1 MESKNNA
8 GHLCALLTIIIW
20 GTTFIST
27 KILLVDFQPV
37 EILFFRFVM
46 GLLVLLVI
54 YPHRL
59 KGTTK
64 RQELTFVAAG
74 LCGICLYYL
83 LENIALTYTMAS
95 NVGVIISVAPF
106 FTAIMSHLFLKEEG
120 KLRANFFI
128 GFVVAMIGIFLI
140 SFNGSKLELNPVGD
154 LLALLAAFVWACYS
168 ILTKKISSYGYNTIL
183 TTRRVFFYGILF
195 MIPTLF
201 MFDFRLDLARF
212 TNPVY
217 LFNIIFLGLG
227 ASALCFVSWNFAVK
241 VLGAVKTSIYIYMV
255 PVITVVTSALILH
268 EQITAL
274 SVIGTFL
281 TLVGLFLSEN
291 KTSLRKEI
299 NHGLTK

>member
-1 MESKNNA
+1 MENRNKA

-46 GLLVLLVI
+46 GLLALLII

-59 KGTTK
+59 KTTTK
-64 RQELTFVAAG
+64 RQELTFALAG

-168 ILTKKISSYGYNTIL
+168 ILTKKISSYGYHTIL

-201 MFDFRLDLARF
+201 MFDFHLELSRF

-217 LFNIIFLGLG
+217 LFNIIFLGIG
-227 ASALCFVSWNFAVK
+227 ASALCFVSWNLAVK

-255 PVITVVTSALILH
+255 PVITVVTSTLILH

-274 SVIGTFL
+274 SIIGTLL
-281 TLVGLFLSEN
+281 TLAGLFLSER
-291 KTSLRKEI
+291 KTMRKEV

>member
-1 MESKNNA
+1 MENRNKA

-46 GLLVLLVI
+46 GLLALLII

-59 KGTTK
+59 KTTTK
-64 RQELTFVAAG
+64 RQELTFALAG

-168 ILTKKISSYGYNTIL
+168 ILTKKISSYGYHTIL

-201 MFDFRLDLARF
+201 MFDFHLELSRF

-227 ASALCFVSWNFAVK
+227 TSALCFVSWNLAVK

-255 PVITVVTSALILH
+255 PVITVVTSTLILH

-274 SVIGTFL
+274 SIIGTLL
-281 TLVGLFLSEN
+281 TLAGLFLSER
-291 KTSLRKEI
+291 KTMRKEV